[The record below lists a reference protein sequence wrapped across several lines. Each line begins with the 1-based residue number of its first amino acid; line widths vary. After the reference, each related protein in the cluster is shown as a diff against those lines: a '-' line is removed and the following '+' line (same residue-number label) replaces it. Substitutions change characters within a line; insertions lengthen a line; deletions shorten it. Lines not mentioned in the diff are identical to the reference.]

1 MSKTNKNKKII
12 FILFII
18 TMLFFFINLFFIT
31 ENKKD
36 SDSPEKLMK
45 LQLSRN
51 LMQSALNEIKKEKD
65 LKGIPIDLK
74 NDPNQTGLIGCEYS
88 MITTTLGH
96 LDAKR
101 TSVNPDMAALVCS
114 IFLNEGLNPGDVIAI
129 GSSASF
135 PGLLLA
141 TLSACKILN
150 LQPVTI
156 VSFGASKYG
165 ANEPEFTI
173 IDMLKTF
180 ESNYGDI
187 FKPIAISFG
196 GNNDIADDL
205 SNEARTFISNTI
217 LQSGYQLLYEE
228 DYNENIQKRMEL
240 YENTAK
246 SEIKLFVNIGG
257 SISNIGTSPE
267 VLNLKPGLNKNIA
280 KIPSDNKGV
289 LFEFAAKNTPILH
302 LLYMK
307 GLSVRYG
314 LIWDPIPF
322 QSDSYK
328 NFFSFDES
336 EKRRY
341 LLFFFI
347 FICSILCGIIL
358 GKLVLKN

>member
-1 MSKTNKNKKII
+1 MSETNKNKIII
-12 FILFII
+12 FVLFLI
-18 TMLFFFINLFFIT
+18 TMLFFFINVFYTT
-31 ENKKD
+31 ENIKD
-36 SDSPEKLMK
+36 SYSPEKLIK

-51 LMQSALNEIKKEKD
+51 LMQSALNEIKKEKASKD
-65 LKGIPIDLK
+65 IPIDLK

-96 LDAKR
+96 LEAKR
-101 TSVNPDMAALVCS
+101 TSVNPDTAALVCS
-114 IFLNEGLNPGDVIAI
+114 IFLNEGLNPGDTIAI

-156 VSFGASKYG
+156 VSFGASQYG

-173 IDMLKTF
+173 IDILKTL
-180 ESNYGDI
+180 ETNYGNV

-196 GNNDIADDL
+196 GNNDIAKDL
-205 SNEARTFISNTI
+205 SDEARTFISNAI
-217 LQSGYQLLYEE
+217 RQSEYQLFYEE

-240 YENTAK
+240 YNNNAK

-267 VLNLKPGLNKNIA
+267 VLNLKPGLNKDIDN
-280 KIPSDNKGV
+280 IPSENRGI
-289 LFEFAAKNTPILH
+289 LFEFAAKETPILH

-307 GLSVRYG
+307 GLSIRYG

-341 LLFFFI
+341 MLFFFV
-347 FICSILCGIIL
+347 FISFILCAIIL
-358 GKLVLKN
+358 GKLILKN

>member
-1 MSKTNKNKKII
+1 MSEAKKNKKII
-12 FILFII
+12 YVLFIVSLI
-18 TMLFFFINLFFIT
+18 FFLINFFMA
-31 ENKKD
+31 NKNNTD
-36 SDSPEKLMK
+36 YHSPERLMK

-51 LMQSALNEIKKEKD
+51 LMQSALKQIRNEKD
-65 LKGIPIDLK
+65 SKGIPIDLK

-114 IFLNEGLNPGDVIAI
+114 IFLNEGLNTGDSIAI

-156 VSFGASKYG
+156 VSFGASQYG

-173 IDMLKTF
+173 IDILKTL
-180 ESNYGDI
+180 ETNYGDV

-196 GNNDIADDL
+196 GNNDIANDL
-205 SNEARTFISNTI
+205 SDEARTFISNAI
-217 LQSGYQLLYEE
+217 HQSEYQLFYEE
-228 DYNENIQKRMEL
+228 DYNENIKKRMEL
-240 YENTAK
+240 YNNTAK
-246 SEIKLFVNIGG
+246 GEIKLFVNIGG

-267 VLNLKPGLNKNIA
+267 VLNLKPGLNTDIDN
-280 KIPSDNKGV
+280 IPSENRGII
-289 LFEFAAKNTPILH
+289 FEFAAKKTPILH

-307 GLSVRYG
+307 GLSIRYG

-322 QSDSYK
+322 QINSYK

-347 FICSILCGIIL
+347 FICFIFCVIVL
-358 GKLVLKN
+358 GKLLLKN

>member
-1 MSKTNKNKKII
+1 MSKRNKNQKII
-12 FILFII
+12 LILFII
-18 TMLFFFINLFFIT
+18 TILFFLINFFYT
-31 ENKKD
+31 NENKKD
-36 SDSPEKLMK
+36 SDSPENLMK

-51 LMQSALNEIKKEKD
+51 LMQSALNAIKKEKNS
-65 LKGIPIDLK
+65 KGISIDLK

-101 TSVNPDMAALVCS
+101 TSVNPDTAALVCS
-114 IFLNEGLNPGDVIAI
+114 IFLNEGLNPGDSIAI

-156 VSFGASKYG
+156 VSFGASQYG
-165 ANEPEFTI
+165 ANETEFTI
-173 IDMLKTF
+173 IDILETL
-180 ESNYGDI
+180 ETNYGDV

-196 GNNDIADDL
+196 GNNDIANDL
-205 SNEARTFISNTI
+205 SDEARTFISNAI
-217 LQSGYQLLYEE
+217 RQSEYQLFYEE
-228 DYNENIQKRMEL
+228 DYNENIKKRMEL
-240 YENTAK
+240 YNNKAK
-246 SEIKLFVNIGG
+246 GEIKLFVNIGG

-267 VLNLKPGLNKNIA
+267 VLNLKPGLNKDIDN
-280 KIPSDNKGV
+280 IPSENRGI
-289 LFEFAAKNTPILH
+289 LFEFAAKKTPILH

-307 GLSVRYG
+307 GLSIRYG

-322 QSDSYK
+322 QSNSYK
-328 NFFSFDES
+328 NFFPFDES

-347 FICSILCGIIL
+347 FICFIFFGIIL
-358 GKLVLKN
+358 GKFLLKN